1 MIEIIEEGT
10 KKVVKCKYCGCKFS
24 YENEDIQSHA
34 PSGVTVPDCIINL
47 RRDYVSCPQCNEEY
61 VISSTK

>member
-10 KKVVKCKYCGCKFS
+10 KKVVKCNYCGCKFS
-24 YENEDIQSHA
+24 YEHVDTIIKTLDSPIRSTMEY
-34 PSGVTVPDCIINL
+34 VP
-47 RRDYVSCPQCNEEY
+47 CPQCNENY